1 MFWSFCAPK
10 GGVGT
15 SVVAAAAALEC
26 SRLQPTVLID
36 FGGDLAH
43 VFGLDVE
50 GLHGVH
56 DWLAASDEVGT
67 ESLDH
72 LLLDVAP
79 NLSLMPAGPKSFGPT
94 TPDRAVRFVEAMK
107 AIGDLVIADVGAI
120 SEVVDPRSVICVSGD
135 RTTCVVRACYLAL
148 RRFSKLPVLIDDIVE
163 IEEPGRALRTLDIEA
178 VAGLAVSARIP
189 FDPSIARAVD
199 AGLLGQRLPRSLRRN
214 VRMLIEDRKH
224 LAVAR

>member
-50 GLHGVH
+50 GKHGVH

-199 AGLLGQRLPRSLRRN
+199 AGLLGQRMPRSLRRN

>member
-50 GLHGVH
+50 GKHGVH

-107 AIGDLVIADVGAI
+107 VIGDLVIADVGAI

-199 AGLLGQRLPRSLRRN
+199 AGLLGQRMPRSLRRN

>member
-1 MFWSFCAPK
+1 
-10 GGVGT
+10 
-15 SVVAAAAALEC
+15 
-26 SRLQPTVLID
+26 
-36 FGGDLAH
+36 
-43 VFGLDVE
+43 
-50 GLHGVH
+50 
-56 DWLAASDEVGT
+56 
-67 ESLDH
+67 
-72 LLLDVAP
+72 
-79 NLSLMPAGPKSFGPT
+79 MPAGPKSFGPT

-107 AIGDLVIADVGAI
+107 VIGDLVIADVGAV

-148 RRFSKLPVLIDDIVE
+148 CRFSKLPVLVDDIVE

-199 AGLLGQRLPRSLRRN
+199 AGLLGQRMPRSLRRN

>member
-15 SVVAAAAALEC
+15 SVVAAATALE
-26 SRLQPTVLID
+26 SARLQPTVLID

-50 GLHGVH
+50 GKHGVH

-67 ESLDH
+67 EALSH

-79 NLSLMPAGPKSFGPT
+79 NLSLMLAGPKSFGPT

-107 AIGDLVIADVGAI
+107 AISDLVIADVGAV

-148 RRFSKLPVLIDDIVE
+148 RRFSKLPVLVDDIVE

-199 AGLLGQRLPRSLRRN
+199 AGLLGQRMPRSLRRN
-214 VRMLIEDRKH
+214 VRVLIEDRKH

>member
-50 GLHGVH
+50 GKHGVH

-107 AIGDLVIADVGAI
+107 VIGDLVIADVGAVP
-120 SEVVDPRSVICVSGD
+120 EVVDPRSVICVSGD

-148 RRFSKLPVLIDDIVE
+148 RRFSKLPVLVDDIVE

-199 AGLLGQRLPRSLRRN
+199 AGLLGQRMPRSLRRN